1 MFGKNK
7 HQHETKN
14 SDCLKCQYHALV
26 KEGKNIIDGWNKQP
40 PTPKK
45 LIAIQEALA
54 KLQSEIIEQKNDVEL
69 KFCADHP
76 EIFEFL
82 PIEV

>member
-1 MFGKNK
+1 MFGK
-7 HQHETKN
+7 HQHETEK
-14 SDCLKCQYHALV
+14 SDCLRCQYNSLI
-26 KEGKNIIDGWNKQP
+26 KEGKIIIDGWDKQP
-40 PTPKK
+40 PTPER
-45 LIAIQEALA
+45 LVEIQQILA
-54 KLQSEIIEQKNDVEL
+54 KLQSEIEEHKNDAEL